1 MRLQVFLLTK
11 LWEVLLNSRPILL
24 KNLFIFSI
32 SLSLICCSDPQ
43 TSETITKKIPTDS
56 EVEKLIEHSK
66 EFQRQILSYD
76 TPGGAIHFAI
86 GFGIANS
93 IMVEGEDGNIII
105 DASDS
110 VHEAE
115 NIYSLFREKNSNP
128 IKAII
133 YTHNHGD
140 HTFGTAYYLDIQD
153 EKPQIIA
160 HEDTDYYVQRIM
172 GILNP
177 IITERSNRMFG
188 TLLPEEDLINVGIG
202 PSLNV
207 SKSPTGYIKPDVTFK
222 DSLEINISGVEI
234 QLFHAPGE
242 SNDHLFVWLPKHK
255 ALMPGDNI
263 YKTFPNLYTIRGT
276 THRDVKGWIDSIDH
290 IKTFNA
296 EYLFPS
302 HTRPIVG
309 KNEINDILTIYRDAI
324 QYTHDQTVRL
334 INQGLY
340 PDEIAELIRLP
351 DNLAKS
357 PYLFE
362 FYGTVRW
369 SVKSIFN
376 GYLGW
381 FSGNP
386 SELDPLTRRE
396 RALKIS
402 ALAGGNELLLKEL
415 NLAVDNKEMQW
426 ALELS
431 DHLLVLNYSID
442 KVKELRKEALIY
454 EGSISSNPN
463 KRNYFLTSAL
473 ELNEDFENT
482 ILIERTDKLL
492 EQISI
497 DTLFD
502 VLSVRFN
509 PDQRYEEL
517 SACFNFSS
525 GVTKNIVIRN
535 KIAVVSN
542 LKIEDCDL
550 SIKTDEIEFKRVLVG
565 LISPVKSIAS
575 GKIEVS
581 GEATKFL
588 QFLSKFQ

>member
-1 MRLQVFLLTK
+1 MHQKLLTFLLCTFIISCS
-11 LWEVLLNSRPILL
+11 NSSSNDI
-24 KNLFIFSI
+24 
-32 SLSLICCSDPQ
+32 D
-43 TSETITKKIPTDS
+43 IPTTS

-66 EFQRQILSYD
+66 EFERQVLSYE
-76 TPGGAIHFAI
+76 TPGGLIHFAI

-93 IMVEGEDGNIII
+93 IMVEGKEGNIII

-110 VHEAE
+110 VFEAE
-115 NIYSLFREKNSNP
+115 KIYSLFQEKNSNP
-128 IKAII
+128 VKAII

-140 HTFGTAYYLDIQD
+140 HTFGAAFYINNQD

-177 IITERSNRMFG
+177 IITQRSSRMFG

-207 SKSPTGYIKPDVTFK
+207 SKSPTGYIKPNLTFK
-222 DSLEINISGVEI
+222 DELKTSITGVEI
-234 QLFHAPGE
+234 HLFHAPGE
-242 SNDHLFVWLPKHK
+242 TNDQLFVWLPKHK
-255 ALMPGDNI
+255 TLMPGDNV

-290 IKTFNA
+290 MKTFNA
-296 EYLFPS
+296 EFLFPS
-302 HTRPIVG
+302 HTKPIIG
-309 KNEINDILTIYRDAI
+309 KEKINEVLTIYRDGI
-324 QYTHDQTVRL
+324 QYIHDQTIRL
-334 INQGLY
+334 INEGLY
-340 PDEIAELIRLP
+340 PDEIVELIKLP
-351 DNLAKS
+351 ENLAKS

-386 SELDPLTRRE
+386 SELDPLTRKE
-396 RALKIS
+396 RAVMIS
-402 ALAGGNELLLKEL
+402 KLAGGDEILFKEL
-415 NLAVDNKEMQW
+415 NAAVENKQMQW

-431 DHLLVLNYSID
+431 DHLMTLNYSID
-442 KVKELRKEALIY
+442 KVKELRKQALIY
-454 EGSISSNPN
+454 EASVSSNPN

-473 ELNEDFENT
+473 ELNKNFKNEV
-482 ILIERTDKLL
+482 LIERTDQLL

-509 PDQRYEEL
+509 PDEGNNEL
-517 SACFNFSS
+517 SACFIFSS
-525 GVTKNIVIRN
+525 GVIKNIDIRN
-535 KIAVVSN
+535 KVAVVSSTKRDN
-542 LKIEDCDL
+542 CDL
-550 SIKTDEIEFKRVLVG
+550 YIKTDEIEFKRILVG
-565 LISPVKSIAS
+565 LENPVTSIAS
-575 GKIEVS
+575 GKIEIV
-581 GEATKFL
+581 GGPNNFL
-588 QFLSKFQ
+588 QFLTRFR

>member
-1 MRLQVFLLTK
+1 LHQKLLTS
-11 LWEVLLNSRPILL
+11 LVCIFIISCSNSSSNDI
-24 KNLFIFSI
+24 
-32 SLSLICCSDPQ
+32 D
-43 TSETITKKIPTDS
+43 IPTTS

-66 EFQRQILSYD
+66 EFDRQVLSYE
-76 TPGGAIHFAI
+76 TPGGLIHFAI

-93 IMVEGEDGNIII
+93 IMVEGKEGNIII

-110 VHEAE
+110 VFEAE
-115 NIYSLFREKNSNP
+115 KIYSLFQEKNSNP
-128 IKAII
+128 VKAII

-140 HTFGTAYYLDIQD
+140 HTFGAAFYINNQD

-177 IITERSNRMFG
+177 IITQRSSRMFG

-207 SKSPTGYIKPDVTFK
+207 SKSPTGYIKPNLTFK
-222 DSLEINISGVEI
+222 DELKTSIAGVEI
-234 QLFHAPGE
+234 HLFHAPGE
-242 SNDHLFVWLPKHK
+242 TNDQLFVWLPKHK
-255 ALMPGDNI
+255 TLMPGDNV

-290 IKTFNA
+290 MKTFNA
-296 EYLFPS
+296 EFLFPS
-302 HTRPIVG
+302 HTKPIIG
-309 KNEINDILTIYRDAI
+309 KEKINEVLTIYRDGI
-324 QYTHDQTVRL
+324 QYIHDQTIRL
-334 INQGLY
+334 INEGLY
-340 PDEIAELIRLP
+340 PDEIVELIKLP
-351 DNLAKS
+351 ENLAKS

-386 SELDPLTRRE
+386 SELDPLSRKE
-396 RALKIS
+396 RAVMIS
-402 ALAGGNELLLKEL
+402 KLAGGDEILFKEL
-415 NLAVDNKEMQW
+415 NSAVENKQMQW

-431 DHLLVLNYSID
+431 DHLMTLNYSID
-442 KVKELRKEALIY
+442 KVKELRKQALIY
-454 EGSISSNPN
+454 EASVSSNPN

-473 ELNEDFENT
+473 ELNKNFKNEV
-482 ILIERTDKLL
+482 LIERTDQLL

-509 PDQRYEEL
+509 PDEGNNEL
-517 SACFNFSS
+517 SACFIFSS
-525 GVTKNIVIRN
+525 GVIKNIDIRN
-535 KIAVVSN
+535 KVAVVSSTKRDN
-542 LKIEDCDL
+542 CDL
-550 SIKTDEIEFKRVLVG
+550 YIKTDEIEFKRILVG
-565 LISPVKSIAS
+565 LENPVSSIAS
-575 GKIEVS
+575 GKIEIV
-581 GEATKFL
+581 GGPNNFL
-588 QFLSKFQ
+588 QFLTRFR

>member
-1 MRLQVFLLTK
+1 MHQKLLTS
-11 LWEVLLNSRPILL
+11 LVCIFIISCSNSSSNDI
-24 KNLFIFSI
+24 
-32 SLSLICCSDPQ
+32 D
-43 TSETITKKIPTDS
+43 IPTTS

-66 EFQRQILSYD
+66 EFDRQVLSYE
-76 TPGGAIHFAI
+76 TPGGLIHFAI

-93 IMVEGEDGNIII
+93 IMVEGKEGNIII

-110 VHEAE
+110 VFEAE
-115 NIYSLFREKNSNP
+115 KIYSLFQEKNSNP
-128 IKAII
+128 VKAII

-140 HTFGTAYYLDIQD
+140 HTFGAAFYINNQD

-177 IITERSNRMFG
+177 IITQRSSRMFG

-207 SKSPTGYIKPDVTFK
+207 SKSPTGYIKPNLTFK
-222 DSLEINISGVEI
+222 DELKTSIAGVEI
-234 QLFHAPGE
+234 HLFHAPGE
-242 SNDHLFVWLPKHK
+242 TNDQLFVWLPKHK
-255 ALMPGDNI
+255 TLMPGDNV

-290 IKTFNA
+290 MKTFNA
-296 EYLFPS
+296 EFLFPS
-302 HTRPIVG
+302 HTKPIIG
-309 KNEINDILTIYRDAI
+309 KEKINEVLTIYRDGI
-324 QYTHDQTVRL
+324 QYIHDQTIRL
-334 INQGLY
+334 INEGLY
-340 PDEIAELIRLP
+340 PDEIVELIKLP
-351 DNLAKS
+351 ENLAKS

-386 SELDPLTRRE
+386 SELDPLTRKE
-396 RALKIS
+396 RAVMIS
-402 ALAGGNELLLKEL
+402 KLAGGDEILFKEL
-415 NLAVDNKEMQW
+415 NAAVENKQMQW

-431 DHLLVLNYSID
+431 DHLMTLNYSID
-442 KVKELRKEALIY
+442 KVKELRKQALIY
-454 EGSISSNPN
+454 EASVSSNPN

-473 ELNEDFENT
+473 ELNKNFKNEV
-482 ILIERTDKLL
+482 LIERTDQLL

-509 PDQRYEEL
+509 PDEGNNEL
-517 SACFNFSS
+517 SACFIFSS
-525 GVTKNIVIRN
+525 GVIKNIDIRN
-535 KIAVVSN
+535 KVAVVSSTKRDN
-542 LKIEDCDL
+542 CDL
-550 SIKTDEIEFKRVLVG
+550 YIKTDEIEFKRILVG
-565 LISPVKSIAS
+565 LENPVTSIAS
-575 GKIEVS
+575 GKIEIV
-581 GEATKFL
+581 GGPNNFL
-588 QFLSKFQ
+588 QFLTRFR

>member
-1 MRLQVFLLTK
+1 MHQKLLTFLLCTFIISCS
-11 LWEVLLNSRPILL
+11 NSSSNDI
-24 KNLFIFSI
+24 
-32 SLSLICCSDPQ
+32 D
-43 TSETITKKIPTDS
+43 IPTTS

-66 EFQRQILSYD
+66 EFDRQVLSYE
-76 TPGGAIHFAI
+76 TPGGLIHFAI

-93 IMVEGEDGNIII
+93 IMVEGKEGNIII

-110 VHEAE
+110 VFEAE
-115 NIYSLFREKNSNP
+115 KIYSLFQEKNSNP
-128 IKAII
+128 VKAII

-140 HTFGTAYYLDIQD
+140 HTFGAAFYINNQD

-177 IITERSNRMFG
+177 IITQRSSRMFG

-207 SKSPTGYIKPDVTFK
+207 SKSPTGYIKPNLTFK
-222 DSLEINISGVEI
+222 DELKTSIAGVEI
-234 QLFHAPGE
+234 HLFHAPGE
-242 SNDHLFVWLPKHK
+242 TNDQLFVWLPKHK
-255 ALMPGDNI
+255 TLMPGDNV

-290 IKTFNA
+290 MKTFNA
-296 EYLFPS
+296 EFLFPS
-302 HTRPIVG
+302 HTKPIIG
-309 KNEINDILTIYRDAI
+309 KEKINEVLTIYRDGI
-324 QYTHDQTVRL
+324 QYIHDQTIRL
-334 INQGLY
+334 INEGLY
-340 PDEIAELIRLP
+340 PDEIVELIKLP
-351 DNLAKS
+351 ENLAKS

-386 SELDPLTRRE
+386 SELDPLSRKE
-396 RALKIS
+396 RAVMIS
-402 ALAGGNELLLKEL
+402 KLAGGDEILFKEL
-415 NLAVDNKEMQW
+415 NAAVENKQMQW

-431 DHLLVLNYSID
+431 DHLMTLNYSID
-442 KVKELRKEALIY
+442 KVKELRKQALIY
-454 EGSISSNPN
+454 EASVSSNPN

-473 ELNEDFENT
+473 ELNKNFKNEV
-482 ILIERTDKLL
+482 LIERTDQLL

-509 PDQRYEEL
+509 PDEGNNEL
-517 SACFNFSS
+517 SACFIFSS
-525 GVTKNIVIRN
+525 GVIKNIDIRN
-535 KIAVVSN
+535 KVAVVSSTKRDN
-542 LKIEDCDL
+542 CDL
-550 SIKTDEIEFKRVLVG
+550 YIKTDEIEFKRILVG
-565 LISPVKSIAS
+565 LENPVSSIAS
-575 GKIEVS
+575 GKIEIV
-581 GEATKFL
+581 GGPNNFL
-588 QFLSKFQ
+588 QFLTRFR

>member
-1 MRLQVFLLTK
+1 LHQKLLTFLLCTFIISCS
-11 LWEVLLNSRPILL
+11 NSSSNDI
-24 KNLFIFSI
+24 
-32 SLSLICCSDPQ
+32 D
-43 TSETITKKIPTDS
+43 IPTTS

-66 EFQRQILSYD
+66 EFDRQVLSYE
-76 TPGGAIHFAI
+76 TPGGLIHFAI

-93 IMVEGEDGNIII
+93 IMVEGKEGNIII

-110 VHEAE
+110 VFEAE
-115 NIYSLFREKNSNP
+115 KIYSLFQEKNSNP
-128 IKAII
+128 VKAII

-140 HTFGTAYYLDIQD
+140 HTFGAAFYINNQD

-177 IITERSNRMFG
+177 IITQRSSRMFG

-207 SKSPTGYIKPDVTFK
+207 SKSPTGYIKPNLTFK
-222 DSLEINISGVEI
+222 DELKTSIAGVEI
-234 QLFHAPGE
+234 HLFHAPGE
-242 SNDHLFVWLPKHK
+242 TNDQLFVWLPKHK
-255 ALMPGDNI
+255 TLMPGDNV

-290 IKTFNA
+290 MKTFNA
-296 EYLFPS
+296 EFLFPS
-302 HTRPIVG
+302 HTKPIIG
-309 KNEINDILTIYRDAI
+309 KEKINEVLTIYRDGI
-324 QYTHDQTVRL
+324 QYIHDQTIRL
-334 INQGLY
+334 INEGLY
-340 PDEIAELIRLP
+340 PDEIVELIKLP
-351 DNLAKS
+351 ENLAKS

-386 SELDPLTRRE
+386 SELDPLSRKE
-396 RALKIS
+396 RAVMIS
-402 ALAGGNELLLKEL
+402 KLAGGDEILFKEL
-415 NLAVDNKEMQW
+415 NAAVENKQMQW

-431 DHLLVLNYSID
+431 DHLMTLNYSID
-442 KVKELRKEALIY
+442 KVKELRKQALIY
-454 EGSISSNPN
+454 EASVSSNPN

-473 ELNEDFENT
+473 ELNKNFKNEV
-482 ILIERTDKLL
+482 LIERTDQLL

-509 PDQRYEEL
+509 PDEGNNEL
-517 SACFNFSS
+517 SACFIFSS
-525 GVTKNIVIRN
+525 GVIKNIDIRN
-535 KIAVVSN
+535 KVAVVSSTKRDN
-542 LKIEDCDL
+542 CDL
-550 SIKTDEIEFKRVLVG
+550 YIKTDEIEFKRILVG
-565 LISPVKSIAS
+565 LENPVTSIAS
-575 GKIEVS
+575 GKIEIV
-581 GEATKFL
+581 GGPNNFL
-588 QFLSKFQ
+588 QFLTRFR

>member
-1 MRLQVFLLTK
+1 MHQKLLTS
-11 LWEVLLNSRPILL
+11 LVCIFIISCSNSSSNDI
-24 KNLFIFSI
+24 
-32 SLSLICCSDPQ
+32 D
-43 TSETITKKIPTDS
+43 IPTTS

-66 EFQRQILSYD
+66 EFERQVLSYE
-76 TPGGAIHFAI
+76 TPGGLIHFAI

-93 IMVEGEDGNIII
+93 IMVEGKEGNIII

-110 VHEAE
+110 VFEAE
-115 NIYSLFREKNSNP
+115 KIYSLFQEKNSNP
-128 IKAII
+128 VKAII

-140 HTFGTAYYLDIQD
+140 HTFGAAFYINNQD

-177 IITERSNRMFG
+177 IITQRSSRMFG

-207 SKSPTGYIKPDVTFK
+207 SKSPTGYIKPNLTFK
-222 DSLEINISGVEI
+222 DELKTSIAGVEI
-234 QLFHAPGE
+234 HLFHAPGE
-242 SNDHLFVWLPKHK
+242 TNDQLFVWLPKHK
-255 ALMPGDNI
+255 TLMPGDNV

-290 IKTFNA
+290 MKTFNA
-296 EYLFPS
+296 EFLFPS
-302 HTRPIVG
+302 HTKPIIG
-309 KNEINDILTIYRDAI
+309 KEKINEVLTIYRDGI
-324 QYTHDQTVRL
+324 QYIHDQTIRL
-334 INQGLY
+334 INEGLY
-340 PDEIAELIRLP
+340 PDEIVELIKLP
-351 DNLAKS
+351 ENLAKS

-386 SELDPLTRRE
+386 SELDPLSRKE
-396 RALKIS
+396 RAVMIS
-402 ALAGGNELLLKEL
+402 KLAGGDEILFKEL
-415 NLAVDNKEMQW
+415 NSAVENKQMQW

-431 DHLLVLNYSID
+431 DHLMTLNYSID
-442 KVKELRKEALIY
+442 KVKELRKQALIY
-454 EGSISSNPN
+454 EASVSSNPN

-473 ELNEDFENT
+473 ELNKNFKNEV
-482 ILIERTDKLL
+482 LIERTDQLL

-509 PDQRYEEL
+509 PDEGNNEL
-517 SACFNFSS
+517 SACFIFSS
-525 GVTKNIVIRN
+525 GVIKNIDIRN
-535 KIAVVSN
+535 KVAVVSSTKRDN
-542 LKIEDCDL
+542 CDL
-550 SIKTDEIEFKRVLVG
+550 YIKTDEIEFKRILVG
-565 LISPVKSIAS
+565 LENPVSSIAS
-575 GKIEVS
+575 GKIEIV
-581 GEATKFL
+581 GGPNNFL
-588 QFLSKFQ
+588 QFLTRFR